1 MQVVERL
8 NAKKTRDVEE
18 FLEAQYG
25 FTENVPYVFLLQT
38 KTMKLLLLTEEAVNA
53 PLNLLRVNSQGL
65 YIAEV
70 NEAQNNFR
78 LSIDGT
84 QIIGPNATKNVLE
97 LTQGEF
103 DLWVRGNPLPV
114 DESLT
119 ERLTDLVGYIIIKNP
134 QGDFFGVANQKDG
147 ELMNFIPKA
156 RRVQSKLE
164 S

>member
-18 FLEAQYG
+18 FLDAQYG
-25 FTENVPYVFLLQT
+25 FTDELPYVFLLQT
-38 KTMKLLLLTEEAVNA
+38 KTMKLLLLTQEAADA

-65 YIAEV
+65 YLAEV
-70 NEAQNNFR
+70 NEAQTNFR

-84 QIIGPNATKNVLE
+84 QIIGPKATKNVLE
-97 LTQGEF
+97 LTNDEF
-103 DLWVRGNPLPV
+103 DLWVRGNSLPV
-114 DESLT
+114 DESLK
-119 ERLTDLVGYIIIKNP
+119 ERLTDLSGYIIIKNSL
-134 QGDFFGVANQKDG
+134 GDFFGVANQKDG

-164 S
+164 